1 MKIKIYANKFG
12 YSPFEIWLKSLGDK
26 KLIARILVRLD
37 RLEHGNFGDHKILEQ
52 GVWELRFMF
61 GSGLRIY
68 FAKLDGEIVLLLI
81 GGTKSSQR
89 KDIHKAIIYL
99 KDYQENLDET

>member
-26 KLIARILVRLD
+26 KLIAR
-37 RLEHGNFGDHKILEQ
+37 
-52 GVWELRFMF
+52 VWELRFMF